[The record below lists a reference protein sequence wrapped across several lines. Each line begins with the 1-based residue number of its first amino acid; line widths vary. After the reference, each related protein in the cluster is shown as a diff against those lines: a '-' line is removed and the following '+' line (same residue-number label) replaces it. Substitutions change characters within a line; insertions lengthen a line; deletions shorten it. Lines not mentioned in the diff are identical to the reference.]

1 MQVNPYVF
9 FEGRCEE
16 ALEFYKKA
24 VGAEVTMLIR
34 YKESPEPP
42 PPGMVPPGWDNKVMH
57 ATFTIGQST
66 LHASDGIQ
74 QGKWSHQGFS
84 LSLTVANPAEADR
97 CFAGLAEQGQVEMPL
112 SKTFFSP
119 RFGMLKDRFGVGW
132 MVYVAPSGR

>member
-24 VGAEVTMLIR
+24 VGAKVTFQHR
-34 YKESPEPP
+34 YKDSPDPL
-42 PPGMVPPGWDNKVMH
+42 PPGAVAPGWESKIMH

-66 LHASDGIQ
+66 LHASDGRG
-74 QGKWSHQGFS
+74 QGKVSHQGFS
-84 LSLTVANPAEADR
+84 LSLTVPTPAEADR
-97 CFAGLAEQGQVEMPL
+97 CFAALADQGQVEMPL

-119 RFGMLKDRFGVGW
+119 RFGMLTDRFGVGW
-132 MVYVAPSGR
+132 MVYVAP